1 MTTTTSTPPH
11 PVLTDAEVNFFWE
24 HGYLHIRDVFSGD
37 ETDVLADEMNRLMA
51 EWARDDLGWTGDWR
65 NAYMDEET
73 EKKSRLIAMHDLWFY
88 SAPWMRAVT
97 HPRLVGAMADL
108 LGPNV
113 ELHHSTMH
121 VKPPQ
126 TGHPFPMHQD
136 DPFYSHSDN
145 RYVDALVH
153 LDDTCHD
160 NGEIRFLD
168 GSFKQGRIDHVVR
181 TADGEECT
189 PHLPVDEYK
198 LADTVA
204 VPAQRGDV
212 VCFNIFE
219 IHGSYIN
226 TTDKDRRMVRV
237 GYRNPENR
245 QRSGQSYG
253 RPGMMVA
260 GRRTRHPGDELFSV
274 AGPAPGG

>member
-1 MTTTTSTPPH
+1 MATMTQTTPRRI
-11 PVLTDAEVNFFWE
+11 LTDAQAESFWE
-24 HGYLHIRDVFSGD
+24 HGYLHIPGAFSQD
-37 ETDVLADEMNRLMA
+37 ETDGLSDEMNRLMG
-51 EWARDDLGWTGDWR
+51 EWAMDDAAWTGDWR
-65 NAYMDEET
+65 KAYMDEET
-73 EKKSRLIAMHDLWFY
+73 EKKSKLIAMHDLWFY
-88 SAPWMRAVT
+88 SSAWMRAVT
-97 HPRLVGAMADL
+97 HPRLIGAMTDL

-136 DPFYSHSDN
+136 DPFYKHTDN
-145 RYVDALVH
+145 RYVDVLVH
-153 LDDTCHD
+153 LDDTCHE

-168 GSFKQGRIDHVVR
+168 GSFKQGRLDHVVK
-181 TADGEECT
+181 TSEGEDCT
-189 PHLPVDEYK
+189 PHLPVNEYS

-204 VPAQRGDV
+204 VPAKRGDV

-226 TTDKDRRMVRV
+226 TTDKDRRLVRV

-245 QRSGQSYG
+245 QIEGQSHG
-253 RPGMMVA
+253 RPGMMVT
-260 GRRTRHPGDELFSV
+260 GFRDRHPGDELFSTNI
-274 AGPAPGG
+274 P